1 MTTAFWDDRYDRA
14 DYAYG
19 TEPNA
24 FLVRQRWRLE
34 RGMRILAVADG
45 EGRNGV
51 WLAQQGMKVTSVDAS
66 PVGLRKAL
74 KLALARGVSLHT
86 ACADLRTWDWPVA
99 AFDAVAAVFIHFG
112 PDQRAAMHRAMLEAV
127 RPGGLV
133 LMEAFRP
140 EQLAFA
146 SGGPPLRE
154 MLYDAATLRSDFAG
168 ADILELEEVETDLD
182 EGPFHAGRAATIRL
196 VARRPPEDPACYTGR
211 LMK

>member
-1 MTTAFWDDRYDRA
+1 MSAEFWDDRYGGD

-34 RGMRILAVADG
+34 RGMRVLAVADG

-51 WLAQQGMKVTSVDAS
+51 WLAQQGMRVTSVDAS

-74 KLALARGVSLHT
+74 RLALARGVSLHT
-86 ACADLRTWDWPVA
+86 ACADLRTWDWPVGV
-99 AFDAVAAVFIHFG
+99 FDAVAAVFIHFG
-112 PDQRAAMHRAMLEAV
+112 PAERADMHRAMLTAV

-140 EQLAFA
+140 AQLALGT
-146 SGGPPLRE
+146 GGPPLRE
-154 MLYDAATLRSDFAG
+154 MLYDAATLRADFAG
-168 ADILELEEVETDLD
+168 ADILELEEVEVDLD
-182 EGPFHAGRAATIRL
+182 EGPFHRGRAATVRM
-196 VARRPPEDPACYTGR
+196 VARRPE
-211 LMK
+211 